1 MTNELLTR
9 EDLQQFRMQL
19 LSELKEVLQQS
30 KQSTKQWLK
39 SSEVRR
45 MLGISH
51 GTLQN
56 LRITRSLPYTKLGGI
71 MFYRH
76 EDIEK
81 ILEAGLVSKKYWDMD
96 TPNQLSSFISRVAS
110 DERLKPTHISLYV
123 ALCHAWITNRF
134 QQCYNVSRRQL
145 MRLSRIQSKSTY
157 HKTISDLASMGYIRY
172 HPSYHPMEGSKV
184 SLLGLMD

>member
-19 LSELKEVLQQS
+19 LGELKEVLQQS

-39 SSEVRR
+39 SSEVRK

-71 MFYRH
+71 MFYKS

-81 ILEAGLVSKKYWDMD
+81 ILEAGLVSKKY
-96 TPNQLSSFISRVAS
+96 
-110 DERLKPTHISLYV
+110 
-123 ALCHAWITNRF
+123 
-134 QQCYNVSRRQL
+134 
-145 MRLSRIQSKSTY
+145 
-157 HKTISDLASMGYIRY
+157 
-172 HPSYHPMEGSKV
+172 
-184 SLLGLMD
+184 

>member
-1 MTNELLTR
+1 MMTNELLTR

-19 LSELKEVLQQS
+19 LGELKEVLQQS

-39 SSEVRR
+39 SSEVRK

-71 MFYRH
+71 MFYKY

-81 ILEAGLVSKKYWDMD
+81 ILEAGLISKKY
-96 TPNQLSSFISRVAS
+96 
-110 DERLKPTHISLYV
+110 
-123 ALCHAWITNRF
+123 
-134 QQCYNVSRRQL
+134 
-145 MRLSRIQSKSTY
+145 
-157 HKTISDLASMGYIRY
+157 
-172 HPSYHPMEGSKV
+172 
-184 SLLGLMD
+184 

>member
-1 MTNELLTR
+1 MMTNELLTR
-9 EDLQQFRMQL
+9 EDLQHFRLQL

-39 SSEVRR
+39 SSEVRK

-71 MFYRH
+71 MFYRQ

-81 ILEAGLVSKKYWDMD
+81 ILEAGLVSKK
-96 TPNQLSSFISRVAS
+96 
-110 DERLKPTHISLYV
+110 H
-123 ALCHAWITNRF
+123 
-134 QQCYNVSRRQL
+134 
-145 MRLSRIQSKSTY
+145 
-157 HKTISDLASMGYIRY
+157 
-172 HPSYHPMEGSKV
+172 
-184 SLLGLMD
+184 

>member
-1 MTNELLTR
+1 MMTNELLTR
-9 EDLQQFRMQL
+9 EDLQHFRLQL
-19 LSELKEVLQQS
+19 LSELKDVLQQS

-71 MFYRH
+71 MFYKY

-81 ILEAGLVSKKYWDMD
+81 ILEAGLVSKK
-96 TPNQLSSFISRVAS
+96 
-110 DERLKPTHISLYV
+110 H
-123 ALCHAWITNRF
+123 
-134 QQCYNVSRRQL
+134 
-145 MRLSRIQSKSTY
+145 
-157 HKTISDLASMGYIRY
+157 
-172 HPSYHPMEGSKV
+172 
-184 SLLGLMD
+184 